1 MSSTLAAING
11 ESCSIQ
17 SLTASNKGT
26 GTGNAKI
33 VRDDN
38 DSCWDVVMTGSNG
51 DCKISTTIAFTEIV
65 SIPCTDY
72 GADDGVVKLQ
82 LCSSGRTKDDN
93 VSCDDDVSGLSPSGP
108 SMCYC
113 ETIAIPGVEIIVNG
127 KEPETPSPTTTEVM
141 VIPAPITDAPIT
153 DMPTLAPIT
162 PEPTDSPTKA
172 PVTDEPTPAPTDAP
186 ITDVPTLAP
195 ITPEPTDS
203 PTKAPVT
210 PAPNTQFPT
219 EAVEVVTVSYTHSFD
234 ENITLSIVTHTSH
247 YFLSLF

>member
-26 GTGNAKI
+26 GTGNAMI

-51 DCKISTTIAFTEIV
+51 DCKISTTIAFTQIV

-172 PVTDEPTPAPTDAP
+172 PVT
-186 ITDVPTLAP
+186 
-195 ITPEPTDS
+195 
-203 PTKAPVT
+203 

-234 ENITLSIVTHTSH
+234 ENLTLSIVTHI
-247 YFLSLF
+247 SLFPFLVLMLVKTLSRVQPHAWMLWPMMTLHQHP